1 MIPRGKR
8 KTLFLNL
15 FKKKKQGGYEVLW
28 FSSVIIVADMFQI
41 IIIGC
46 TTVTVMNVI
55 FNIK

>member
-1 MIPRGKR
+1 MISGGKR

-15 FKKKKQGGYEVLW
+15 FKKKTKYGGYEVLRV
-28 FSSVIIVADMFQI
+28 SSVIIVANMSQ